1 MGFDWQVYAKLFAV
15 SVLSASVVSTLI
27 NVYFNSRKEARDH
40 QREAATSAASA
51 VQALETYYCSAARMI
66 VDADISQEEVLRGEG
81 GSSGIGLPKF
91 AYPEDMDW
99 KWLAPK
105 TVSRLRGF
113 PAAREAAQ
121 RHLAMEWEHS
131 LPPDHLWD
139 IAVECATLA
148 NKAWV
153 LAQSV
158 RADHR
163 LGEAV
168 LDDHDSYIPDL
179 IARTLRQREE
189 ALARMIEQ
197 NHQLRQLRLDTEVA
211 RKSDR

>member
-1 MGFDWQVYAKLFAV
+1 MGFDWQVYAKLFVV

-40 QREAATSAASA
+40 RREAEAAAARA
-51 VQALETYYCSAARMI
+51 VQALEAYYCTAARMI
-66 VDADISQEEVLRGEG
+66 VDADISQEEILRGESG
-81 GSSGIGLPKF
+81 RSGIGLPKF

-99 KWLAPK
+99 KWLAQK
-105 TVSRLRGF
+105 TVSRLRSF

-121 RHLAMEWEHS
+121 RHLAMQWEHS

-148 NKAWV
+148 NKAWA

-158 RADHR
+158 RADYR

-179 IARTLRQREE
+179 IARTLRQSEE
-189 ALARMIEQ
+189 AIARMAEQ
-197 NHQLRQLRLDTEVA
+197 NRQMRQRRLDSEASPTL
-211 RKSDR
+211 DR